1 MGLKYREDTRR
12 TSVLRVFLL
21 LATCSGGSHLTSDM
35 ILTHLT
41 HRVTM
46 FQKNQVVSRFTSTI
60 TGNIKES

>member
-1 MGLKYREDTRR
+1 MRFSENFIDEVKYRNDIYDLISTY
-12 TSVLRVFLL
+12 
-21 LATCSGGSHLTSDM
+21 
-35 ILTHLT
+35 LT